1 VTAVLAIDL
10 GTSQVKVLCCSADG
24 PAAGSPPRYTVLGQG
39 TARYPIVAPR
49 QGWAESDPELWWRAV
64 RAAVRASAPAEVA
77 AIALTGQMHGV
88 VLCSERHSVLRP
100 AILWL
105 DRRAAEEAAR
115 YADLTGAQRAALANV
130 ARPGAAGPILLWLRS
145 CETAVYE
152 AARWQLQPKDWLRFR
167 MTGDARTDPTDASGT
182 LLCDV
187 PRSAWAFDV
196 ISALG
201 LRESLFAPVLEPAS
215 VAGVLLPDAAAD
227 LGLPAGVPVV
237 TGCADTAASLHAAA
251 LPDRLWALLTLGTGG
266 QWIMPVSTAS
276 PDPTG
281 NTNLFRSVAGL
292 YRLCGMQNVGVTL
305 DWVRGVLGVTWD
317 ELYSAAGLPGRDG
330 LRFEPWLVSERGH
343 VPGGGWTG
351 VTLAHRREDLLRAAL
366 GGVAGLL
373 RDWLA
378 DLRAVGCAPEKV
390 MIGGGG
396 SRNPAWR
403 DLLGETLGVPL
414 YPVGTRWLS
423 AHGAA
428 RLALT
433 AISA

>member
-1 VTAVLAIDL
+1 MTAVLAIDL
-10 GTSQVKVLCCSADG
+10 GTSQVKVLCLGLDG
-24 PAAGSPPRYTVLGQG
+24 TILGQG
-39 TARYPIVAPR
+39 TAGYPVASPR
-49 QGWAESDPELWWRAV
+49 PGWAESDPELWWRAV
-64 RAAVRASAPAEVA
+64 RAAVQASAPAEVA
-77 AIALTGQMHGV
+77 AIAVTGQMHGV

-105 DRRAAEEAAR
+105 DRRAAAEAAR
-115 YADLTGAQRAALANV
+115 YADLADVQRAALANV
-130 ARPGAAGPILLWLRS
+130 ARPGAAGPILLWLRAHEAAS
-145 CETAVYE
+145 YE
-152 AARWQLQPKDWLRFR
+152 QARWQLQPKDWLRFR
-167 MTGDARTDPTDASGT
+167 MTGDASTDPSDASGT
-182 LLCDV
+182 LLSDV
-187 PRSAWAFDV
+187 PGSAWAFDV

-201 LRESLFAPVLEPAS
+201 LRESLFAPVRSPAA

-251 LPDRLWALLTLGTGG
+251 LPGPEWALLTLGTGG
-266 QWIMPVSTAS
+266 QWIVPVPATAGL
-276 PDPTG
+276 DPSG
-281 NTNLFRSVAGL
+281 NTNLFRSVSGL
-292 YRLCGMQNVGVTL
+292 YRLGSGQNIGVTL
-305 DWVRGVLGVTWD
+305 DWVRGVLGVPWSS
-317 ELYSAAGLPGRDG
+317 LYDAARLPARDG

-343 VPGGGWTG
+343 APGGGWTG
-351 VTLAHRREDLLRAAL
+351 ITLAHGREDLLRAAL

-403 DLLGETLGVPL
+403 DLLAETLGISL
-414 YPVGTRWLS
+414 YPAGALWLS

-428 RLALT
+428 RLAVT